1 MVSPKEKVAYSSF
14 PKLTNPIETN
24 SNSKTNLWVPQV
36 SPNTNTYPAIDGYDS
51 AAEEEE
57 QGVGESGIDGWAPLP
72 ASNRPPEVNLR
83 NVLLGLIAIV
93 TGRNKSGNSSQKSD
107 NSGISFLG
115 SNSNGDSFLLPSV
128 YLPSAP
134 PLLGEVMNSVGAH
147 KSVLEA
153 EPPEWLPDSSTS
165 FCMQCSAPFAP
176 LTRGRHHCRF
186 CGGVFCRVC
195 TKGRCLLP
203 RKFRVRDP
211 QRVCD
216 GCYDRLDPVQG
227 LLLNQVSNASQTAKH
242 DVMDWTSM
250 RGWLNLPVGMKM
262 EDEIYKAANTLRS
275 FTQVARFN
283 PEKSIP
289 QAVLSGASGLAVLT
303 VVKAGAVLTYKVGTG
318 LVVARRSDGSWSAPS
333 AILSLGL
340 GWGAQIGGELMD
352 FVIVLHG
359 SEAVKTFTSRMHF
372 SLGAGLSA
380 AAGPIGRVL
389 EADLRTGERGTGV
402 CYTYSCS
409 KGAFVGVSLE
419 GNFVMTRI
427 DANLRFYGDPYLTTT
442 DILLGTVD
450 RPKAAGPL
458 YSALDDLFSK
468 INYL

>member
-1 MVSPKEKVAYSSF
+1 MASSKEIVTYSSF
-14 PKLTNPIETN
+14 PKLNNPI
-24 SNSKTNLWVPQV
+24 TNLNSITDPWAPQV
-36 SPNTNTYPAIDGYDS
+36 SHNSSTYPAIGGYDS

-57 QGVGESGIDGWAPLP
+57 ESGNDEWDPLP
-72 ASNRPPEVNLR
+72 ASGRRPEVNLR
-83 NVLLGLIAIV
+83 NVLLGLVAIV
-93 TGRNKSGNSSQKSD
+93 TGKTKTGSLSSPKSD

-115 SNSNGDSFLLPSV
+115 SNSNGDSYLLPSV

-134 PLLGEVMNSVGAH
+134 PLLGEIMNSVGVH
-147 KSVLEA
+147 KTVLEA

-165 FCMQCSAPFAP
+165 FCMQCSAPFVP

-242 DVMDWTSM
+242 DVLDWTCM
-250 RGWLNLPVGMKM
+250 RGWLNLPIGMKM
-262 EDEIYKAANTLRS
+262 EDEIYKATNSIRS

-289 QAVLSGASGLAVLT
+289 QAVLNGASGLAILT
-303 VVKAGAVLTYKVGTG
+303 VAKAGAILTYKLGTG
-318 LVVARRSDGSWSAPS
+318 LVVARRSDGTWSAPS

-352 FVIVLHG
+352 FIIVLRG
-359 SEAVKTFTSRMHF
+359 SEALKTFTSRMHF

-380 AAGPIGRVL
+380 AAGPVGRVL
-389 EADLRTGERGTGV
+389 EADLRAGEKGSGV

-419 GNFVMTRI
+419 GNVVATRL

-442 DILLGTVD
+442 DILLGIVE

-458 YSALDDLFSK
+458 YSALDDLYSK
-468 INYL
+468 IDGF

>member
-1 MVSPKEKVAYSSF
+1 MTSSKEVVTYSSF
-14 PKLTNPIETN
+14 PKINDLVKNNLN
-24 SNSKTNLWVPQV
+24 SNADPWSPPQV
-36 SPNTNTYPAIDGYDS
+36 GRSTNTYPVIENYDS
-51 AAEEEE
+51 AAEDEEE
-57 QGVGESGIDGWAPLP
+57 DISGTDGWAPLP
-72 ASNRPPEVNLR
+72 APGRRPEVNLR
-83 NVLLGLIAIV
+83 NVVLGLIAIV
-93 TGRNKSGNSSQKSD
+93 TGKNKTGTSVKPD

-115 SNSNGDSFLLPSV
+115 SNSDGDSYLLPSV

-134 PLLGEVMNSVGAH
+134 PLLGEVMNSLGSH

-153 EPPEWLPDSSTS
+153 EPPEWLPDSSAS

-242 DVMDWTSM
+242 DVLDWTCM
-250 RGWLNLPVGMKM
+250 RGWLNLPIGMRM
-262 EDEIYKAANTLRS
+262 EDEIYKATNTLRS

-289 QAVLSGASGLAVLT
+289 QAVLNGASGLAVLT
-303 VVKAGAVLTYKVGTG
+303 VVKAGAIMTYKLGTG
-318 LVVARRSDGSWSAPS
+318 LVVARRSDGTWSAPS
-333 AILSLGL
+333 SILSFGL

-352 FVIVLHG
+352 FIIVLHG

-372 SLGAGLSA
+372 SMGAGLSA

-389 EADLRTGERGTGV
+389 EADLRTGDRGSGI

-409 KGAFVGVSLE
+409 KGAFLGVSLE
-419 GNFVMTRI
+419 GNFVMTRM

-442 DILLGTVD
+442 DILLGNVE
-450 RPKAAGPL
+450 RPKAASPL
-458 YSALDDLFSK
+458 YSALDDLYSK
-468 INYL
+468 IDHL